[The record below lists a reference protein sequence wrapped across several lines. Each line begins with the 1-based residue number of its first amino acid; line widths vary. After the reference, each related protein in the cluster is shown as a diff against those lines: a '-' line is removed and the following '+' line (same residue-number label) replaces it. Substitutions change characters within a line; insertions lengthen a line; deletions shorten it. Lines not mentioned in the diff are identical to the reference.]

1 MARKTQK
8 KSTKKSTTTGPGLF
22 RRIRRRVLRLVA
34 LFMGVG
40 VLWILAYSVL
50 PVPMTPYMMAE
61 SGRQGASVDYQWT
74 PIERISPALAR
85 SVVAAEDANFCTHWG
100 FDLTA
105 IRAAIDS
112 GGQRGASTITQQ
124 VVKNSFLWHGRS
136 WSRKALEALI
146 TPIVELTW
154 SKKRILEVYLNVA
167 EFDAGVFGAEAAAR
181 HYFGVGPEALT
192 AQQSA
197 QLAAVLPAPKDRN
210 AGNPGPFVR
219 RRAAQIVD
227 GAATISRDGRAACF
241 DH

>member
-8 KSTKKSTTTGPGLF
+8 KSTKKTTNTGLGLF
-22 RRIRRRVLRLVA
+22 RRIRRRVLRVVA
-34 LFMGVG
+34 LCVG
-40 VLWILAYSVL
+40 LGLLWILAYSIL
-50 PVPMTPYMMAE
+50 PVPTTPYMMAE
-61 SGRQGASVDYQWT
+61 SGRQGGSVDYQWT

-105 IRAAIDS
+105 IRAAIDA
-112 GGQRGASTITQQ
+112 GGQRGASTITKQ
-124 VVKNSFLWHGRS
+124 VVKNSFLWHGRN

-154 SKKRILEVYLNVA
+154 SKRRILEVYLNVA

-192 AQQSA
+192 AQQAA

-227 GAATISRDGRAACF
+227 GAATISRDGRASCF

>member
-8 KSTKKSTTTGPGLF
+8 KSTKKTTNTGPGLF

-34 LFMGVG
+34 VVAGLGL
-40 VLWILAYSVL
+40 LWILAYSIL
-50 PVPMTPYMMAE
+50 PVPTTPYMMAE
-61 SGRQGASVDYQWT
+61 AGRQSGSVDYQWT

-105 IRAAIDS
+105 IRAAIDA

-124 VVKNSFLWHGRS
+124 VVKNSFLWHGRN

-154 SKKRILEVYLNVA
+154 SKRRILEVYLNVA
-167 EFDAGVFGAEAAAR
+167 EFDAGVFGAEAASR

-192 AQQSA
+192 VQQAA
-197 QLAAVLPAPKDRN
+197 QLAAVLPAPKDRD

-227 GAATISRDGRAACF
+227 GAATISRDGRASCF

>member
-210 AGNPGPFVR
+210 AGNPGAFVR

>member
-1 MARKTQK
+1 
-8 KSTKKSTTTGPGLF
+8 
-22 RRIRRRVLRLVA
+22 
-34 LFMGVG
+34 MGVG

>member
-50 PVPMTPYMMAE
+50 PVPTTPYMMAE